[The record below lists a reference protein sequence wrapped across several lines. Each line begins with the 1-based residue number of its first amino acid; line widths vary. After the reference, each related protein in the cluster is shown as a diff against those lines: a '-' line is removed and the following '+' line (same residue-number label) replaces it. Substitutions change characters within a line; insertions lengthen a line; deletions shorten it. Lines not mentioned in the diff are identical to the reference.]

1 MTSTIELNDFSL
13 AMSSSSGL
21 YNARAFTLPPA
32 TVFKVA
38 VALQQQPNSRTGWT
52 DCRVARKGIVQGR
65 EDWWGRK
72 RTNDDERSRTDGF
85 VVVAPHRRR
94 ASLLRSST
102 VVVHTSQQEH
112 EKKQMVIIVL
122 YIRSYKTIFRTDPER
137 QYKKSFRGVHIV
149 SGCVRVP
156 LSLRR
161 YVLWTN

>member
-1 MTSTIELNDFSL
+1 MSSHSS
-13 AMSSSSGL
+13 SSSSGL
-21 YNARAFTLPPA
+21 YNARAFTLPA

-38 VALQQQPNSRTGWT
+38 VALQQHPNSRTGWT
-52 DCRVARKGIVQGR
+52 DCRVARKGR

-94 ASLLRSST
+94 ASLLKSSR
-102 VVVHTSQQEH
+102 VVVHSSQQEH